1 MDRIKFPKGKQ
12 KTFIDQVITNLSS
25 PSLRSLLQ
33 YGFKTNYSSLKNYY
47 TERRLLPKDLFD
59 DFCHLA
65 KINPKEVKPQIRRST
80 WGQQKGGK
88 NSKRKILKRKIPK
101 QTNKTP

>member
-1 MDRIKFPKGKQ
+1 MNRIIFPKGKQ
-12 KTFIDQVITNLSS
+12 KAFIDQVKTNLDS

-47 TERRLLPKDLFD
+47 TERRLLPKDLFN
-59 DFCHLA
+59 DFCHLS
-65 KINPKEVKPQIRRST
+65 KINPNEIQHQIKKST

-88 NSKRKILKRKIPK
+88 IKISRYSPTQSKY
-101 QTNKTP
+101 